1 MPKTNAKSKT
11 KTKTSSNASK
21 TRSAKPPAFRLRRS
35 PVHGSGLFAA
45 RTIAKGERIVEYV
58 GERISQKEADRRH
71 ALKDAE
77 DGHTFLFTIDARTV
91 IDAGVGGND
100 SRFINH
106 SCAPSCEVYNVD
118 GRLFVE
124 ALRVIEKGEEL
135 AYDYNLTRDSD
146 DTAESERIFA
156 CRCGAAECRGS
167 MLAPPK
173 KSKAKSASKAK
184 SKSKSKSNGASKT
197 KPKGASKTKSKPSS
211 ATKTKTK
218 PKATPRK
225 AAGRAA

>member
-1 MPKTNAKSKT
+1 MPKTNSKT
-11 KTKTSSNASK
+11 KTKTNPSK
-21 TRSAKPPAFRLRRS
+21 ARSAKPPAFRLRRS

-45 RTIAKGERIVEYV
+45 RTIAKGERIIEYV

-71 ALKDAE
+71 ASKDAE

-106 SCAPSCEVYNVD
+106 SCAPNCEVYSID
-118 GRLFVE
+118 KRLFVE
-124 ALRVIEKGEEL
+124 SLRPVAKGEEL

-156 CRCGAAECRGS
+156 CRCGARECRGS

-173 KSKAKSASKAK
+173 KRKSKAKSASK
-184 SKSKSKSNGASKT
+184 T
-197 KPKGASKTKSKPSS
+197 KAKGASKTKAKGAS
-211 ATKTKTK
+211 KTKAKGASKTK
-218 PKATPRK
+218 ASPRK
-225 AAGRAA
+225 VAGRAA